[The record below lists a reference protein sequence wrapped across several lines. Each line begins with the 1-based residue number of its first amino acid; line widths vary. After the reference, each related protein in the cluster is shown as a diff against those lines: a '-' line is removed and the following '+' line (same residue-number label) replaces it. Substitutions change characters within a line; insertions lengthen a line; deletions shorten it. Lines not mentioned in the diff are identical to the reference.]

1 MNHHVRSA
9 NGCIKLQSFFS
20 FIRIAI
26 AAIQEKASI
35 PEKTV
40 SRIIEVE
47 LHGFALIRLGQ
58 ANKMVIAMDMAA
70 KAKAEESVSRN
81 LQELRDAPD
90 AHICLVGNPIAGLQI
105 LQERSQW
112 KKKTMLITVA
122 MECWGHSEKRI

>member
-58 ANKMVIAMDMAA
+58 ENKMVIPTDMVA
-70 KAKAEESVSRN
+70 KVKAEKSVNKN
-81 LQELRDAPD
+81 LQVSRDAPD
-90 AHICLVGNPIAGLQI
+90 TRIFVAELLTGLEI
-105 LQERSQW
+105 VQERSQW

-122 MECWGHSEKRI
+122 MECWGHAEKRI